1 MAEQDARNEFD
12 AAVAAVKTTPA
23 DLDTWDRIEDLAD
36 ELNCSDE
43 VASLYKE
50 VLAQDL
56 PMEVILTLGER
67 AANFFEE
74 WFGDEPAA
82 LQDVLI
88 RVLEVDPE
96 AEWAFQRLTVVFS
109 VTERWDEMFRFY
121 DRAIDVTPDEVRRI
135 QLLEEAAQVA
145 KDVANQPDKAI
156 TYLLRLVPLKPGD
169 TQLEHSLERLL
180 ERYERWADLIAL
192 WEGQLASQAPEDR
205 ESSRLRI
212 AGCWLDNLG
221 DPAKALEA
229 VRPLLAEAEDDKP
242 ACGLLER
249 IVTDAGAPAAVRS
262 NALDLLRLH
271 YESTERPREVV
282 RVIEAAIEIGAPE
295 SSKDLREEAG
305 ARLAALEDDLAAMS
319 HYAALL
325 ALDPSLTSIQE
336 KMHELARRSSNFAR
350 YAEGVAEA
358 ADACAEVP
366 RKVALLAEAARV
378 RLDMLED
385 EGSAIRF
392 YQAAMAL
399 QGLEPEEENRVAR
412 RLSELLARAD
422 RPKERLDVLERLA
435 QTDPNPSSRRN
446 VIAEAAR
453 LAESLGETERA
464 LELWKSRTDA
474 DEDDLFALDAMIG
487 LLGKDGRWQQLIE
500 ILGLRVRKTLS
511 EVQRR
516 ADLVRIATIHDK
528 ELDAPAQAIEAW
540 LRVQNE
546 CGENTET
553 VDALADLY
561 GRTEHWSELVE
572 LLERAS
578 GTETDRVVQR
588 LVRLADAY
596 RQHLE
601 QPERALAGY
610 RSALAIDS
618 GHEGALAGMT
628 GLLEI
633 ERCRAAAADALSGI
647 YRQSGAWARFVE
659 LLDPRLADAQDP
671 RERLSILREAAEI
684 QEREVGDTAA
694 ALASWARALPLA
706 PRDQGLE
713 RNMLRLAEQTGSW
726 QLAAEAYEQALAA
739 LAGEPGGAG
748 DPADVHEA
756 ARLRQA
762 LAEILETRLDRG
774 EDAHAAFMA
783 VLGAQPGNLAAV
795 GAAVRLGTRQ
805 GRWDEV
811 AAAFI
816 GHVRESNRIDT
827 ALLDEIE
834 AVAAESGAFDKAAS
848 ALTAALDA
856 QGEGVSPRLAFT
868 LHRRIAGWQ
877 QQHRDD
883 AEAARDALRRAL
895 SFDGAP
901 DAERAEALRALAAIE
916 RAQPGRELFD
926 TLRRLSEV
934 APGDLDVLREVAEVA
949 VEHLDSPDDAR
960 VALTALMGRASAAW
974 RGTGA
979 ATGEQPAETYAGWA
993 LERLVDHHLAQGNA
1007 AAAVD
1012 LLGEGAR
1019 LPFDDDTR
1027 RAMRLR
1033 AAGIASDQLKD
1044 NARATQMY
1052 QALLSQ
1058 APGDLEAMERL
1069 AELYEAEGRVAEK
1082 LSLRRH
1088 QITLEQDP
1096 ERRIALR
1103 LEIAELV
1110 GKVEEL
1116 GGRLDALLANLD
1128 DQPGH
1133 APSLEAL
1140 HTFLDNRS
1148 EHAQLAD
1155 VLEKQATRLQDADQ
1169 GAAAAGVWSRLARI
1183 AEEHTKQIDRAIQAY
1198 RRVVDLSSGE
1208 VSTRDALSALA
1219 RLYMER
1225 KQPAQAVPWFENLLA
1240 GAAGEERQDIVL
1252 KLAQAHL
1259 QADQIDRAVACL
1271 EGNLSDEQP
1280 AMPLRTVLVQL
1291 YRDSQ
1296 AWEPLARL
1304 LTKSLPLVPDNDT
1317 AIAYAREAA
1326 DIYSGK
1332 LDAPG
1337 KAVPALKKA
1346 LTIVSG
1352 DRTLRTQ
1359 LAIGLRVADRLD
1371 ESLELLNELIEEFGR
1386 RRSPDRAVLH
1396 VEVALVKKAQGH
1408 DDEALKQM
1416 ELAAKMDVGNVRIQR
1431 QLAEMARQTGKLA
1444 QAERTYR
1451 ALLLVVRRQPPGD
1464 DVDAV
1469 GASEV
1474 LFEMHKL
1481 AAEQGQEDQ
1490 AKELL
1495 QSALEAAVQNDAEVR
1510 RLRRSLLA
1518 HGETETLLEVLRM
1531 RLEASEEGVGQADL
1545 LADIAEVLDKH
1556 LGRAAEALAAILEAL
1571 EKDPTRVD
1579 LHERARVMARAA
1591 GKSKDYVDTV
1601 KAIADSLRRR
1611 EDPPLVARQLMRA
1624 GEAQEQDVG
1633 DMEGALELYQRVE
1646 ALGERTAEAYFAIA
1660 RVCGHL
1666 GKTEEQARVLEA
1678 MLQLAHSDEPSPAQ
1692 IDALYRLA
1700 EIFIES
1706 DERRAQG
1713 IDLLEKAFSA
1723 EPRYT
1728 QAGASLK
1735 VAATAEPDSDR
1746 ITTLYERVAR
1756 SANDWQML
1764 LDFLERRAQRSD
1776 ATPSQVRE
1784 AVTVAVEHDQPQRA
1798 EALLG
1803 RAVEAARASD
1813 EGIGGAVWA
1822 VISLAETRMSTGDL
1836 DAARDL
1842 VHEVA
1847 EYAEADKLKALAI
1860 DLAERAAPTNK
1871 ALAAEMYE
1879 LLRERNPSDRQVW
1892 EPLLELY
1899 RTTGDSDR
1907 LQAVVLA
1914 TLPTLVEP
1922 AERNALRMQQ
1932 ASYMIGQDR
1941 SADAVEI
1948 LRDVLLDDPDH
1959 IDAGVMLEDVL
1970 RKSGD
1975 QEGLADFLWQRFEDT
1990 KERGNAET
1998 IPVVAA
2004 RLGALLDQ
2012 MGSNE
2017 TLRVYREAL
2026 EVAPE
2031 SVDLVRAVLEH
2042 IGPEGDLRERA
2053 ELTERLVSLETPE
2066 RAVALALE
2074 LCNVYQQLDDEYG
2087 VQRALERGHAA
2098 SPGNDELRQRLEAW
2112 YREREMWLPLTELM
2126 VADAERLA
2134 DAEAGA
2140 GDVAAAV
2147 VRLREAAAV
2156 HRDTIGDAGTA
2167 AGILRRALALEP
2179 GNAALVVELATCLGT
2194 AGDPMGATEAIGEAL
2209 ESGIAGEARIDL
2221 LLLRS
2226 ELRVQVG
2233 EEAQAIADL
2242 EEAYGIDA
2250 ERIRPQLIAAL
2261 DQRRLAA
2268 EQSGDAEG
2276 EREALMGLIKLLADA
2291 GQGEAV
2297 RPLLMH
2303 WVERNPQDRESLY
2316 TVLEMDRAQEN
2327 WEGMLEVCARLVNI
2341 EDGPG
2346 QVRAALGLAEAAER
2360 AGRPGDAVQA
2370 LEVVHQLQPDSG
2382 EIRDQ
2387 LRRVYEL
2394 SGEHRQLAAVLLAD
2408 GDHAQDDDVRYQSY
2422 RRAAEV
2428 LLHSLED
2435 PAAAAVPAGKA
2446 RELRPEEHDAMLL
2459 YADVLL
2465 ASGQTDQVVEMLEAA
2480 IAAHKRRSP
2489 ELGMLQQRMARVA
2502 AVLGDRDN
2510 ELAWLKKAFDVDRK
2524 NGEIA
2529 AELAKVATEMG
2540 DYDLALKPLRAI
2552 TLMENPGPVSRTMA
2566 LLWEA
2571 KIEHAR
2577 GNKAKAELWAKK
2589 ALRED
2594 PDFADAQEFLDQ
2606 ISQ

>member
-12 AAVAAVKTTPA
+12 AAVAAVKKTPA

-36 ELNCSDE
+36 ELNCPDE

-74 WFGDEPAA
+74 WFGDDPAA

-121 DRAIDVTPDEVRRI
+121 DRAIEATPDQARRI

-145 KDVANQPDKAI
+145 KDVASQPDKAI

-192 WEGQLASQAPEDR
+192 WEGQLAGQTAEDR

-229 VRPLLAEAEDDKP
+229 VRPLLADADDDKP

-282 RVIEAAIEIGAPE
+282 RVIEAAIEITAPE

-305 ARLAALEDDLAAMS
+305 ARLAALEDDLAAMN

-350 YAEGVAEA
+350 YAEGVAA
-358 ADACAEVP
+358 AAEACAEVP

-385 EGSAIRF
+385 EESAIRF
-392 YQAAMAL
+392 YQAAMEL
-399 QGLEPEEENRVAR
+399 QGLEPEEEHRVAR

-422 RPKERLDVLERLA
+422 RPKERLGVLERLA
-435 QTDPNPSSRRN
+435 QTDPNPASRRN

-453 LAESLGETERA
+453 LAERLGETERA

-487 LLGKDGRWQQLIE
+487 LLDKDGRWQRLIDT
-500 ILGLRVRKTLS
+500 LGLRVAKTLS
-511 EVQRR
+511 DIQRR
-516 ADLVRIATIHDK
+516 ADLVRIATIHDQ
-528 ELDAPAQAIEAW
+528 ELGAPEQAVEAW

-561 GRTEHWSELVE
+561 GRTGRWNELVE

-578 GTETDRVVQR
+578 GAETDRVVLR

-596 RQHLE
+596 RQHLD

-618 GHEGALAGMT
+618 GHAGALDGMT
-628 GLLEI
+628 GLLEVD
-633 ERCRAAAADALSGI
+633 RCRAAAADALAGVC
-647 YRQSGAWARFVE
+647 RQTGAWARFVE
-659 LLDPRLADAQDP
+659 LLEPRLADAEDP

-684 QEREVGDTAA
+684 QEREVSDPAA
-694 ALASWARALPLA
+694 ALASWARALPLS

-713 RNMLRLAEQTGSW
+713 RNMVRLAEQTGSW
-726 QLAAEAYEQALAA
+726 QLTAEAYEQALAA
-739 LAGEPGGAG
+739 LAGAG
-748 DPADVHEA
+748 DGADVADIHEA

-762 LAEILETRLDRG
+762 LAEVLETRLNRA
-774 EDAHAAFMA
+774 EDAHTAFMA
-783 VLGAQPGNLAAV
+783 VLGVQPGNLTAV
-795 GAAVRLGTRQ
+795 SAAVRLGTRQ

-816 GHVRESNRIDT
+816 GHVRESNRIDSL
-827 ALLDEIE
+827 LLDEIE
-834 AVAAESGAFDKAAS
+834 GVAAESDGFDRAAS
-848 ALTAALDA
+848 ALSTALDA
-856 QGEGVSPRLAFT
+856 QGESISPRLAFT
-868 LHRRIAGWQ
+868 LHRRVAGWHQ
-877 QQHRDD
+877 ERRGD
-883 AEAARDALRRAL
+883 AEGARDALRRAL

-901 DAERAEALRALAAIE
+901 DAERADALRTLAAIE

-926 TLRRLSEV
+926 TLRRLTEV
-934 APGDLDVLREVAEVA
+934 APGDLDALREVAEVA
-949 VEHLDSPDDAR
+949 TEHLGSPDDAR
-960 VALTALMGRASAAW
+960 AALTALLGRASAAW
-974 RGTGA
+974 RGTTH
-979 ATGEQPAETYAGWA
+979 ATGEHAPETYAGWA
-993 LERLVDHHLAQGNA
+993 LERLVDHHLARGDA

-1027 RAMRLR
+1027 RTMRLR
-1033 AAGIASDQLKD
+1033 AAGIASEQLKD

-1069 AELYEAEGRVAEK
+1069 ADLYEAEGRVAEK

-1088 QITLEQDP
+1088 QITLEQDS

-1110 GKVEEL
+1110 GKVEEM

-1140 HTFLDNRS
+1140 HSFLDTRS

-1155 VLEKQATRLQDADQ
+1155 VLEKQAIRLQDAAQDT
-1169 GAAAAGVWSRLARI
+1169 AAAGVWARLARI
-1183 AEEHTKQIDRAIQAY
+1183 AEEHTKQIDRAVHAY
-1198 RRVVDLSSGE
+1198 RRVVDLSS
-1208 VSTRDALSALA
+1208 TREALSALA

-1240 GAAGEERQDIVL
+1240 GAAAEERQDIVL
-1252 KLAQAHL
+1252 QLAQAHL
-1259 QADQIDRAVACL
+1259 KAEQIDRAIACL
-1271 EGNLSDEQP
+1271 EGNLNDEQP
-1280 AMPLRTVLVQL
+1280 AMPLRTVLAQL
-1291 YRDSQ
+1291 YRDGH

-1326 DIYSGK
+1326 DIYSTK

-1346 LTIVSG
+1346 LTIVPG

-1386 RRSPDRAVLH
+1386 RRSSDRAVLH

-1408 DDEALKQM
+1408 DDEALEQM
-1416 ELAAKMDVGNVRIQR
+1416 ELAAKMDVGNVRIQK

-1474 LFEMHKL
+1474 LYEMHKL
-1481 AAEQGQEDQ
+1481 AADQGQADQ

-1495 QSALEAAVQNDAEVR
+1495 QSALEAAVQSDAEVR

-1518 HGETETLLEVLRM
+1518 HGETETLLQVLRM
-1531 RLEASEEGVGQADL
+1531 RLEASEEGIGQAEL
-1545 LADIAEVLDKH
+1545 LADIADVLDKH
-1556 LGRAAEALAAILEAL
+1556 LGRPDEALAAILEAL
-1571 EKDPTRVD
+1571 QKNPLRAD
-1579 LHERARVMARAA
+1579 LHDRARAMARAA
-1591 GKSKDYVDTV
+1591 GKSRDYVDTV

-1700 EIFIES
+1700 EIFIEN
-1706 DERRAQG
+1706 DERRGQG

-1735 VAATAEPDSDR
+1735 VAATAEPDDDR
-1746 ITTLYERVAR
+1746 IMALYERVAR

-1803 RAVEAARASD
+1803 RAVEAARSSD
-1813 EGIGGAVWA
+1813 EGVGSAVWA
-1822 VISLAETRMSTGDL
+1822 VISLAETRMATGDL

-1847 EYAEADKLKALAI
+1847 GYAEADKLKALAI

-1899 RTTGDSDR
+1899 RETGDSDR

-1932 ASYMIGQDR
+1932 AHYMIGQDR
-1941 SADAVEI
+1941 SEDAVEI

-1959 IDAGVMLEDVL
+1959 TQAGVMLEDVL
-1970 RKSGD
+1970 RKTGD

-1990 KERGNAET
+1990 KERGNAAT

-2012 MGSNE
+2012 MGSGD

-2042 IGPEGDLRERA
+2042 LGPEGDLRERA

-2087 VQRALERGHAA
+2087 IQRALERGHKA

-2126 VADAERLA
+2126 VAEAERLA
-2134 DAEAGA
+2134 GSAADGGAEAA
-2140 GDVAAAV
+2140 DVAAAV
-2147 VRLREAAAV
+2147 TRLREAAAV
-2156 HRDTIGDAGTA
+2156 HRDTIGDAGMA

-2179 GNAALVVELATCLGT
+2179 GNAALVIELAACLGA
-2194 AGDPMGATEAIGEAL
+2194 AGDPTGATEAIGEAL
-2209 ESGIAGEARIDL
+2209 GGGIAGEARIDL

-2226 ELRVQVG
+2226 ELRVQLG

-2268 EQSGDAEG
+2268 EQSGDVEG
-2276 EREALMGLIKLLADA
+2276 ERAALMGLITLLSDA

-2316 TVLEMDRAQEN
+2316 AMLEMDRAQEN
-2327 WEGMLEVCARLVNI
+2327 WDGMLEVCARLVNI

-2360 AGRPGDAVQA
+2360 AGRPGDALQA

-2408 GDHAQDDDVRYQSY
+2408 GNHAQDDEVRYQSY

-2428 LLHSLED
+2428 LLHSLGD
-2435 PAAAAVPAGKA
+2435 PAAAVEPAGKA
-2446 RELRPEEHDAMLL
+2446 RELRPDDHEAMLL

-2465 ASGQTDQVVEMLEAA
+2465 ASGLTDQVTEMLDAA
-2480 IAAHKRRSP
+2480 ISAHKRRSP

-2502 AVLGDRDN
+2502 AVLGDREN
-2510 ELAWLKKAFDVDRK
+2510 ELGWLKKAFDVDRK

-2540 DYDLALKPLRAI
+2540 DFDLALKPLRAI

-2594 PDFADAQEFLDQ
+2594 PDFAEAQEFLDQ